1 MQDTLID
8 SRVSRAESVA
18 RRLEA
23 EIMDEVVAPGALLGT
38 KDELRRRFGVAVAT
52 VNEAVRLL
60 EMRGL
65 IDARPGRGGGI
76 FVASDSQGMALSHS
90 TLRFKG
96 GSSGFPDYLA
106 VRDAL
111 EPLICREAARN
122 HDAEDIAAL
131 ERVLGQMQRHI
142 DDPHAYMRLNYKL
155 HRRIARLS
163 SNAPLHRIYI
173 MLLDSMEEALE
184 RAELDDFDG
193 AAHLAE
199 HRDLIAAIDLGES
212 DELEVAI
219 ARQSPSY
226 MVSRPQATRRR

>member
-1 MQDTLID
+1 MHDSLIE

-23 EIMDEVVAPGALLGT
+23 EIMDEVVSPGALLGT
-38 KDELRRRFGVAVAT
+38 KEELRLRFGVAAAT

-65 IDARPGRGGGI
+65 IAARPGRGGGI
-76 FVASDSQGMALSHS
+76 FVASNSPGLALSHS

-96 GSSGFPDYLA
+96 GSSRFPDYLA

-111 EPLICREAARN
+111 DPLICREAARN
-122 HDAEDIAAL
+122 HAADDIHAL
-131 ERVLGQMQRHI
+131 EKILGQMERTL
-142 DDPHAYMRLNYKL
+142 DDPRAYMRLNFKL

-163 SNAPLHRIYI
+163 ANVPLHRIYC

-184 RAELDDFDG
+184 RADLEDFDG
-193 AAHLAE
+193 AAHLVE
-199 HRDLIAAIDLGES
+199 HRDLVVAIDRGES
-212 DELEVAI
+212 PELEAAV

-226 MVSRPQATRRR
+226 TGND

>member
-1 MQDTLID
+1 MHGGLID

-23 EIMDEVVAPGALLGT
+23 EIMDEVVSPGDLLGT
-38 KDELRRRFGVAVAT
+38 KEQLRRRFGVAVAT

-65 IDARPGRGGGI
+65 IETRPGRGGGI
-76 FVASDSQGMALSHS
+76 FVATDSPGLALSHS

-122 HDAEDIAAL
+122 HAADDIQAL
-131 ERVLGQMQRHI
+131 ERILGQM
-142 DDPHAYMRLNYKL
+142 
-155 HRRIARLS
+155 
-163 SNAPLHRIYI
+163 
-173 MLLDSMEEALE
+173 E
-184 RAELDDFDG
+184 
-193 AAHLAE
+193 
-199 HRDLIAAIDLGES
+199 
-212 DELEVAI
+212 
-219 ARQSPSY
+219 
-226 MVSRPQATRRR
+226 